1 MERSTPKMSE
11 KNWIDEFKL
20 AVYTEDVEKIVKLME
35 KPDYKDC
42 PNEALALTNE
52 AIAFMKK
59 KQDDIA
65 VNLQKL
71 KKASAYIK

>member
-1 MERSTPKMSE
+1 MSE
-11 KNWIDEFKL
+11 KKWIDEFKL
-20 AVYTEDVEKIVKLME
+20 AVYTEDVEKIVKLIE
-35 KPDYKDC
+35 KPDFKDY

-59 KQDDIA
+59 KQDEVAI
-65 VNLQKL
+65 NLQKL

>member
-1 MERSTPKMSE
+1 MSE

-35 KPDYKDC
+35 KLDYKDC

-59 KQDDIA
+59 KQDEIA